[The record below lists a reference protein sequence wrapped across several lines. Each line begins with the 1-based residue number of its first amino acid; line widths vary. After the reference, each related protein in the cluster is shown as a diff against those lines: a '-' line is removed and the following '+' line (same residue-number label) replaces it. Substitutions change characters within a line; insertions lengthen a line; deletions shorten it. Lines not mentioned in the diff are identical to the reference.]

1 MAKKKS
7 YTVSK
12 AESAALIA
20 RIFGMKA
27 TPTYQE
33 RVVLAENAYAYLDD
47 MKINPSGQN
56 FVNLVDI
63 VNILVTLINGTDT
76 KKKTLKAHRCPD
88 ALQWLWERGYERI
101 TDTINACHDALI
113 DVEERVNRTG
123 SWALDAG
130 TVALCEVCIK
140 WYQELTSVM
149 PRDFLAWA
157 YRQCEGKHKKTK
169 EGHRISHF
177 MLDDAYQVKEQI
189 WGGY

>member
-1 MAKKKS
+1 MRRLN
-7 YTVSK
+7 K
-12 AESAALIA
+12 AEAANRIA
-20 RIFGMKA
+20 QIFGMKA
-27 TPTYQE
+27 NVSYQE
-33 RVVLAENAYAYLDD
+33 RVELAEAAYRYLDD
-47 MKINPSGQN
+47 MKTSPTGQN
-56 FVNLVDI
+56 FINLIDVM
-63 VNILVTLINGTDT
+63 NIFVTLINITDT
-76 KKKTLKAHRCPD
+76 KKKRHRAYDCPD
-88 ALQWLWERGYERI
+88 ALQWLFERGYDYI
-101 TDTINACHDALI
+101 TETINECQESLI
-113 DVEERVNRTG
+113 QIEKRVNRTG

-177 MLDDAYQVKEQI
+177 MLDNAYQVKEQI

>member
-47 MKINPSGQN
+47 MKVNPSGQN
-56 FVNLVDI
+56 FINLVDI
-63 VNILVTLINGTDT
+63 VNVLVTIINGTAT

-88 ALQWLWERGYERI
+88 ALQ
-101 TDTINACHDALI
+101 
-113 DVEERVNRTG
+113 
-123 SWALDAG
+123 
-130 TVALCEVCIK
+130 
-140 WYQELTSVM
+140 
-149 PRDFLAWA
+149 
-157 YRQCEGKHKKTK
+157 
-169 EGHRISHF
+169 
-177 MLDDAYQVKEQI
+177 
-189 WGGY
+189 